1 MPNPLIFKLSFQKV
15 PKPKHT
21 QSIHFSALVSYLDI
35 TFSCTVCTCQG
46 SSSLFHFHME
56 ILPSSAMFSITH
68 STSFSYAIFSL
79 PCLSLLFVGAFAE
92 PYYTYWHR
100 THFLLVHVADSCPEE
115 RQLVPLWPSSSPPR
129 LQFLGLH
136 IFIAACCSVLI
147 PAQHRNL
154 AQPVTASIT
163 SQYTPNHKHA
173 V

>member
-100 THFLLVHVADSCPEE
+100 THFSLGSCCWFLPWGEAAG
-115 RQLVPLWPSSSPPR
+115 PSVT
-129 LQFLGLH
+129 QFLSTKAPVSG
-136 IFIAACCSVLI
+136 
-147 PAQHRNL
+147 PAHL
-154 AQPVTASIT
+154 YSSLLFCADPSPA
-163 SQYTPNHKHA
+163 
-173 V
+173 